1 MTVVQ
6 DPQSPKHEMGTFGAL
21 TDMGG
26 RLLSTLPAGFLLL
39 VLLNCGFLGL
49 VLWFLDDQ
57 LDQRTKLVG
66 QLLDHCL
73 DIAKGH

>member
-1 MTVVQ
+1 MPDDQ
-6 DPQSPKHEMGTFGAL
+6 PQRHDVGTFGAL

-39 VLLNCGFLGL
+39 VLLNCAFLGV

-73 DIAKGH
+73 DIARGH